1 MGALINPNRDGGNAQ
16 RNAQSTPEKKLYS
29 MSVKL
34 LIRSLL
40 LTIRTFSLLSSRAM
54 CLRAQFESGD
64 FKMRNRV
71 TRNLSKP
78 PVILYKY

>member
-40 LTIRTFSLLSSRAM
+40 LTIFASFVTCDVFT
-54 CLRAQFESGD
+54 AQIESGD
-64 FKMRNRV
+64 LK
-71 TRNLSKP
+71 S
-78 PVILYKY
+78 